1 MEIKEQIARE
11 IQKIFTTLSKQ
22 KKYNRGAYGNL
33 RTNYDEKS
41 GLYHNIV
48 DATLS
53 YDEEIDNFQI
63 IIVVNKEQ
71 TKIINSYSIAIE

>member
-11 IQKIFTTLSKQ
+11 TQKIFTTLSKQ

-41 GLYHNIV
+41 ELYHNIV

-53 YDEEIDNFQI
+53 NDKEVDNFQI
-63 IIVVNKEQ
+63 IVVVDKEQ
-71 TKIINSYSIAIE
+71 TQIVNSYSITTE